1 MIFNLRYRPALTQPG
16 SLTVTAN
23 LLVPFIAFMN
33 WIMPQDLTFVNLR
46 VISSYRIIQP
56 MTNFHLDA
64 DAIPETSQHQIFTAS
79 RVDLNLTQPP
89 KRFFR
94 HGWQSW
100 TLTTWLT
107 PSNRPLPIRSP
118 EFRAKDEDPAYAFHN
133 NHVSAWVGAVE
144 LGEDDILL
152 VGALE
157 LSGRIEL
164 SGYTLKGFYE
174 TDHDG
179 DWLIAR
185 GKEDDV
191 FEKYAKLLEMKF
203 GKTRF
208 EKSPRVWCSWY
219 SLYKWISEPV
229 LAKALHGLRDLP
241 FDVFQID
248 DGWQDESG
256 HWNAGKKFPNGMATF
271 AEKVKATGRTAGIWL
286 SPFIVTPN
294 LKLFDEHP
302 EWVLRDAEGKPV
314 TAGLNWTGTTYA
326 LDVSHPE
333 VLDWLDMLI
342 RKVVGWGYD
351 YLKLDFLYAGA
362 AIGRRYSD
370 IPREEAYRNAMQV
383 MREAAGSAYIL
394 ACGAPIVPSLGL
406 CDGIRIGPDV
416 TNYWINQALTT
427 WLNNPNE
434 SSTANAIRT
443 CVHRLWL
450 KPLVN
455 IDPDVLYFRSRHNA
469 LKPHEKQLLQDL
481 GTITGF
487 KATSDLPRWWK
498 VSERE
503 KVREFML
510 ADSTVQKKNR
520 YEYQIEGRAV
530 DFSRAIPVP
539 TSNLGIP
546 AWLAKNWGFLKI
558 VRHQALPAIMAS
570 RFSHI
575 K

>member
-1 MIFNLRYRPALTQPG
+1 
-16 SLTVTAN
+16 
-23 LLVPFIAFMN
+23 
-33 WIMPQDLTFVNLR
+33 MPQDMTFVNLR
-46 VISSYRIIQP
+46 DVLTCGIIRCI
-56 MTNFHLDA
+56 MTTLQLDA
-64 DAIPETSQHQIFTAS
+64 DALAASTHQIFTAS

-100 TLTTWLT
+100 TLTTWLD
-107 PSNRPLPIRSP
+107 PSAPPLPIRAP
-118 EFRAKDEDPAYAFHN
+118 EFRAKDEDPAYAFHQ

-164 SGYTLKGFYE
+164 SGYTLKSFYE
-174 TDHDG
+174 DG
-179 DWLIAR
+179 HEGEWLIAR
-185 GKEDDV
+185 GKEDEV
-191 FEKYAKLLEMKF
+191 FAKYTSLLETKF
-203 GKTRF
+203 GKGGF
-208 EKSPRVWCSWY
+208 DKPPRVWCSWY
-219 SLYKWISEPV
+219 SLFKWINEPV
-229 LAKALHGLRDLP
+229 LAKALHGLGDLP

-256 HWNAGKKFPNGMATF
+256 HWQAGKNFPAGMAAF
-271 AEKVKATGRTAGIWL
+271 AEKIKATGRTAGIWL

-294 LKLFDEHP
+294 LKLFHEHP
-302 EWVLRDAEGKPV
+302 EWILRDEKGNYV
-314 TAGLNWTGTTYA
+314 SAGMNWTGNTYA
-326 LDVSHPE
+326 LDITHPE
-333 VLDWLDMLI
+333 VLNWLDKLI
-342 RKVVGWGYD
+342 RKVVGWGCG

-362 AIGRRYSD
+362 AIGKRYND

-383 MREAAGSAYIL
+383 MRNAAGDAYIL
-394 ACGAPIVPSLGL
+394 ACGAPVIPSLGL

-434 SSTANAIRT
+434 SSTVNAIRT

-455 IDPDVLYFRSRHNA
+455 IDPDVMYFRSKHNA
-469 LKPHEKQLLQDL
+469 LKPHEQQLLQDL

-498 VSERE
+498 PSEVE
-503 KVREFML
+503 KVREFL
-510 ADSTVQKKNR
+510 QSDPKVQKKRR
-520 YEYQIEGRAV
+520 YEYGINGRNV
-530 DFSRAIPVP
+530 DFSPAIPIP
-539 TSNLGIP
+539 TSNLGVP
-546 AWLAKNWGFLKI
+546 VWLAKYVGMMKI
-558 VRHQALPAIMAS
+558 ARHQVLPAILEGRS
-570 RFSHI
+570 GTGNGLDR
-575 K
+575 